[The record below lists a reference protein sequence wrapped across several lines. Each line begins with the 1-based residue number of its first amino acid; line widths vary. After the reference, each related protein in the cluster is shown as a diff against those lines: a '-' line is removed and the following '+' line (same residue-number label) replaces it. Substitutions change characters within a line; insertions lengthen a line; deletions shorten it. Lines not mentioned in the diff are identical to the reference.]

1 MSRLAISPSFSLLSL
16 LPLSSLQD
24 DPWLSPPPRLSSCP
38 SSRVAVLHF
47 FSNPPTTPC
56 IPLHIGLQFF
66 SYLRLIPGPWKV
78 LFVNCTCQN
87 CKMSIMQRKTKR
99 SGRTVGWNLQV
110 FLNFILRHHSH
121 AQSLQQEIT
130 DLPLSSFAEAV
141 TAEQIFFFVCV
152 CQIKLVGLNE
162 LLQPTAAT
170 LGDRKSDKIAQN
182 RGILLKA
189 STSSCVICG
198 QMCSQLIWN
207 DMGSQYVVQEWDPV
221 HVCP

>member
-66 SYLRLIPGPWKV
+66 SYLRLIPGPWKG

-99 SGRTVGWNLQV
+99 SGKTVGWNLQV
-110 FLNFILRHHSH
+110 FFILFQGITHMLRASSRRLHICLCRH
-121 AQSLQQEIT
+121 LQR
-130 DLPLSSFAEAV
+130 LLLLSR
-141 TAEQIFFFVCV
+141 FFFCV
-152 CQIKLVGLNE
+152 CACVHARVCMSNQ
-162 LLQPTAAT
+162 TC
-170 LGDRKSDKIAQN
+170 R
-182 RGILLKA
+182 LK
-189 STSSCVICG
+189 
-198 QMCSQLIWN
+198 
-207 DMGSQYVVQEWDPV
+207 
-221 HVCP
+221 